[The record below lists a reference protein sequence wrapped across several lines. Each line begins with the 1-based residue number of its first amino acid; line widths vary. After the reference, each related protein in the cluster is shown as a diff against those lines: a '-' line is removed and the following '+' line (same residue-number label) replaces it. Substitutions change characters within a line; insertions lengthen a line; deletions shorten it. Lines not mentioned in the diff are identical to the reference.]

1 MKVSGFTMVRNAI
14 RYDYPVVESIK
25 SVLPLV
31 DEMIVLIGNS
41 DDDTLALIE
50 NIGSEKIKIHHSI
63 WDDSMREGGRVLAI
77 ETNKA
82 MELVSADSDWL
93 FYIQADEV
101 IHEQDYETIQKSLK
115 EFQYD
120 ERVEGLL
127 FKYLHFYGSYDFIGD
142 SRRWYRNEIRIIKN
156 NEHISS
162 YRDAQ
167 GFRINGRKLNVKKT
181 DAVIYHYGWVK
192 HPKFQQAKQR
202 SFHRMWH
209 DDEWMKKNVDDVNL
223 FDYSQIDSL
232 KKFSATHPSTMLER
246 INNQNWNFSFD
257 PTQKKMS
264 VKNQLLHWAES
275 ITGYRIGEYKNYKI
289 IR

>member
-1 MKVSGFTMVRNAI
+1 MVRNAI